1 EAEGG
6 MTRARMPGRGIAMR
20 LWLLGVAGVM
30 AFAGLIWASDHIT
43 LQGERTV
50 YTVDCE
56 RGAWQG
62 SRCSG
67 KLIPGARYR
76 FRALKPHGEV
86 LFWTVVASAP
96 SGKFTD
102 CAIPDG
108 RNWHC
113 KPGAD
118 APSTVTLQMSHG
130 RPVPSPN
137 GLTK

>member
-1 EAEGG
+1 
-6 MTRARMPGRGIAMR
+6 MTQ
-20 LWLLGVAGVM
+20 
-30 AFAGLIWASDHIT
+30 S

-67 KLIPGARYR
+67 NLIPGARYR

-86 LFWTVVASAP
+86 LFWTVGASAP

-102 CAIPDG
+102 CAIADG

-137 GLTK
+137 GPTKPFHAVPKWRWWLLRLGVPLCNDAGS